1 MRRITFASL
10 LLLLAL
16 SLSAKTGFSG
26 TYTVNGTN
34 PGVGPYKGTL
44 TITPRGEVYDVYW
57 AIGNQ
62 QYGGVGIV
70 TNDVLSVGYTGGD
83 RSWLGVIA
91 YKQNASGNLEGRWAV
106 AGRQGKPGTE
116 TAVRK

>member
-1 MRRITFASL
+1 MRHAT
-10 LLLLAL
+10 LAL
-16 SLSAKTGFSG
+16 LFLVTLSASAKTGFSG
-26 TYTVNGTN
+26 TYTVSGTN

-44 TITPRGEVYDVYW
+44 TITPRGDVYDVYW
-57 AIGNQ
+57 AIGNV

-70 TNDVLSVGYTGGD
+70 LSDVLAVGYTGGD
-83 RSWLGVIA
+83 KSWLGVIA
-91 YKQNASGNLEGRWAV
+91 YKQNASGNLEGRWAI